1 MSACVAS
8 CRAAI
13 VAWMTP
19 DQFISKWSENTRSEA
34 AASKEHFLD
43 LCALLGVPTPN
54 SDATGASYAFEKGTK
69 KAGGGGGWADVWKRG
84 SFGWEY
90 KSRGGDLEKAHEQ
103 LLRYAGA
110 LENPPLLICSDMERI
125 IVRTNWTNAV
135 SERHELALED
145 LRSAAVRDRLRACW
159 IDPERWRPTK
169 TRQALTEEAAGEFAE
184 LATRLRS
191 RGHDPQ
197 AVAHFVNRLVFC
209 LFAEDVDL
217 LPNGLVDGMLALAA
231 KDPGAFAP
239 AAAELFRA
247 MRDKGGRIGFQPV
260 PWFNGGLF
268 DDDTAL
274 PLEAADV
281 AVLTRAAALAWDE
294 VDPSI
299 FGTLFERGLDP
310 DKRSQLG
317 AHYTDREKIGL
328 LVDAV
333 VLGPLLAEWEA
344 VKGRIST
351 AMAERVVLLKE
362 SMAPAEAKAH
372 ALVLAGAE
380 SITAESRAAKGALK
394 KAADRRAKR
403 ITVLLTQATADYRA
417 FRERLRGFRVL
428 DPACGSG
435 NFLYL
440 SLLTLKDLELRV
452 AVEAEALGLE
462 PGFPSIG
469 PEAVLGIE
477 INPYAAELARVSVWI
492 GHIQWARRNGYPPPS
507 DPVLRNLDTIECR
520 DAVLADDGT
529 PAAWPPANV
538 IVGNPPFLGAKLMKR
553 RLGAEYTERLR
564 AAYAGRLAG
573 FSDLVCYWFERAR
586 EQVAG
591 EASDR
596 AGLVATSS
604 IRGGTNRPV
613 LDQISRDLSFEAAW
627 SELPWTIDG
636 ARVEVSL
643 ICFGRP
649 GRTGQPRL
657 DGCAVDRINPDL
669 TTGLNLTMARPLPE
683 NRNASFQGVQLSGP
697 HDIPGLLAREWMQQ
711 PSNPNGRG
719 NADVL
724 KPYWNGDDLAGRP
737 RDCWF
742 IDLPLRMTEAQASF
756 FQAPYAYLA
765 AALYDPTNPEDRR
778 TLIQARAEARDR
790 HARERWWE
798 PYWPRP
804 EMRQQIASMTRYIV
818 TGETAEHRLFTW
830 LAMPVVPDKN
840 LVVIARDDDTT
851 FGILHS
857 RFHEAWALRQ
867 GTSLEDRPRYTSTT
881 TFRTFPFPEGLTPDR
896 PAADY
901 AGDPRAQRIA
911 VAARALVEA
920 RDRWLNP
927 PELVDVVPEVVPG
940 FPDRLVAKNAAAEA
954 ILKKRTL
961 TALYNTRGTPEG
973 AWLDNLHRELDAA
986 VAAAYGWPEDI
997 GEDDALARLLAL
1009 NLARAGGS

>member
-1 MSACVAS
+1 
-8 CRAAI
+8 
-13 VAWMTP
+13 MTP
-19 DQFISKWSENTRSEA
+19 DQFISKWSANTRSEA

-110 LENPPLLICSDMERI
+110 LENPPLLICADMERI
-125 IVRTNWTNAV
+125 VVRTNWTNAV
-135 SERHELALED
+135 SERHDIALED

-159 IDPERWRPTK
+159 IDPERWRPSK

-184 LATRLRS
+184 LAKRLRS
-191 RGHDPQ
+191 RGNDPQ

-217 LPNGLVDGMLALAA
+217 LPGGLVDGMLALAA
-231 KDPGAFAP
+231 KDPAAFAP
-239 AAAELFRA
+239 AASELFRA
-247 MRDKGGRIGFQPV
+247 MRDRGGRIGFQPV

-333 VLGPLLAEWEA
+333 VSRPLLAEWEA
-344 VKGRIST
+344 VKGRISA
-351 AMAERVVLLKE
+351 AMAERAGLVKE
-362 SMAPAEAKAH
+362 SMAPADAKEH

-394 KAADRRAKR
+394 KAAERRAKR
-403 ITVLLTQATADYRA
+403 ITALLTQATADYRA

-477 INPYAAELARVSVWI
+477 VSPYAAELARVSVWI

-507 DPVLRNLDTIECR
+507 DPVLRTLDTIECR
-520 DAVLADDGT
+520 DAVLAEDGT
-529 PAAWPPANV
+529 PAAWPPANA
-538 IVGNPPFLGAKLMKR
+538 IVGNPPFLGDKAMR
-553 RLGAEYTERLR
+553 GTLGDGYTERLR
-564 AAYAGRLAG
+564 AAYAGRVPGGA
-573 FSDLVCYWFERAR
+573 DLVCFWFEKAR
-586 EQVAG
+586 EAIEAG
-591 EASDR
+591 RTER
-596 AGLVATSS
+596 AGLVSTQS
-604 IRGGTNRPV
+604 IRKGESRRV
-613 LDQISRDLSFEAAW
+613 LDRILDAGVIYDAWSDEPWALDGADVRVSLVCFAPRHDGTLHLDGQPVPAIFADLSA
-627 SELPWTIDG
+627 G
-636 ARVEVSL
+636 AV
-643 ICFGRP
+643 
-649 GRTGQPRL
+649 
-657 DGCAVDRINPDL
+657 DL
-669 TTGLNLTMARPLPE
+669 TTAKRLTE
-683 NRNASFQGVQLSGP
+683 NRGICFQGPVKVGP
-697 HDIPGLLAREWMQQ
+697 FDVPGDVARKWLAE
-711 PSNPNGRG
+711 PTNANGRP
-719 NADVL
+719 NADVVR
-724 KPYWNGDDLAGRP
+724 PWVNGMDLTRRP
-737 RDCWF
+737 SDTWIVDFGPRSVSGAAF
-742 IDLPLRMTEAQASF
+742 YSAPFAHVTAHVKPLRDQ
-756 FQAPYAYLA
+756 
-765 AALYDPTNPEDRR
+765 N
-778 TLIQARAEARDR
+778 RDR
-790 HARERWWE
+790 QRRERWWQLG
-798 PYWPRP
+798 RSGADL
-804 EMRQQIASMTRYIV
+804 RTAAAGIARVIV
-818 TGETAEHRLFTW
+818 TPRVAKHRIFVWCPSTVLPDSRVYAFT
-830 LAMPVVPDKN
+830 
-840 LVVIARDDDTT
+840 RDDDTT

-857 RFHEAWALRQ
+857 RIHEAW
-867 GTSLEDRPRYTSTT
+867 SLAHASRHGIGNDPTYNSVTCFE
-881 TFRTFPFPEGLTPDR
+881 TFPFPEGLTPNR
-896 PAADY
+896 PASAY
-901 AGDPRAQRIA
+901 AGDPRAERIA
-911 VAARALVEA
+911 AAARALVDA

-940 FPDRLVAKNAAAEA
+940 LPDRLVPKNEKAAA

-961 TALYNTRGTPEG
+961 TALYNTCGTPEG
-973 AWLDNLHRELDAA
+973 AWLDNLHRDLDAA
-986 VAAAYGWPEDI
+986 VAAAYGWPEEI
-997 GEDDALARLLAL
+997 AEDDPLARLLAL
-1009 NLARAGGS
+1009 NLIRAK

>member
-1 MSACVAS
+1 
-8 CRAAI
+8 
-13 VAWMTP
+13 MTP
-19 DQFISKWSENTRSEA
+19 DQFIGKWSANTRSEA

-54 SDATGASYAFEKGTK
+54 SDATGTSYAFEKGTK

-84 SFGWEY
+84 AFGWEY

-125 IVRTNWTNAV
+125 VIRTNWTNAV
-135 SERHELALED
+135 SERHELALEN
-145 LRSAAVRDRLRACW
+145 LRSAAVRDQLRACW
-159 IDPERWRPTK
+159 IDPERWRPSK

-217 LPNGLVDGMLALAA
+217 LPGGLVDGMLALAA

-333 VLGPLLAEWEA
+333 VSRPLLAEWDA
-344 VKGRIST
+344 VKGRISA
-351 AMAERVVLLKE
+351 AMTERASLVKE
-362 SMAPAEAKAH
+362 SMAPAEAKEH

-394 KAADRRAKR
+394 KAAERRAKR
-403 ITVLLTQATADYRA
+403 ITALLTQATADYRA

-507 DPVLRNLDTIECR
+507 DPVLRSLDTIECR
-520 DAVLADDGT
+520 DAVLADDGS
-529 PAAWPPANV
+529 PATWPKANA
-538 IVGNPPFLGAKLMKR
+538 IVGNPPFLGDKAMR
-553 RLGAEYTERLR
+553 GTLGDAYTERLR
-564 AAYAGRLAG
+564 TAYAGRVPGGA
-573 FSDLVCYWFERAR
+573 DLVCFWFEKSR
-586 EQVAG
+586 EAIAAG
-591 EASDR
+591 QTER
-596 AGLVATSS
+596 AGLVSTQS
-604 IRGGTNRPV
+604 IRKGESRRV
-613 LDQISRDLSFEAAW
+613 LDRILDVGVIYDAWSDEPWALDGADVRVSLVCFAPRHDGAPHLDGKPVPAIFADLSA
-627 SELPWTIDG
+627 G
-636 ARVEVSL
+636 AV
-643 ICFGRP
+643 
-649 GRTGQPRL
+649 
-657 DGCAVDRINPDL
+657 DL
-669 TTGLNLTMARPLPE
+669 TTAKRLPE
-683 NRNASFQGVQLSGP
+683 NHGVSFQGSKKVGP
-697 HDIPGLLAREWMQQ
+697 FEVDGTTARAWLLVPA
-711 PSNPNGRG
+711 NANGRP
-719 NADVL
+719 NSDVL
-724 KPYWNGDDLAGRP
+724 RP
-737 RDCWF
+737 SWIAIDVARRRRDIWI
-742 IDLPLRMTEAQASF
+742 IDFRSMAEREAAYFSTPFAHVVQHVKPLRDA
-756 FQAPYAYLA
+756 
-765 AALYDPTNPEDRR
+765 N
-778 TLIQARAEARDR
+778 RDR
-790 HARERWWE
+790 QRRERWWLHG
-798 PYWPRP
+798 RSGADL
-804 EMRQQIASMTRYIV
+804 RGAIAPLHRFIV
-818 TGETAEHRLFTW
+818 TPEVSKHRLFEW
-830 LAMPVVPDKN
+830 APRPVLPDCK
-840 LVVIARDDDTT
+840 LMVIARDDDTA

-857 RFHEAWALRQ
+857 RLHEAWSLRA
-867 GTSLEDRPRYTSTT
+867 GSWHGVGNDPRYTPTT
-881 TFRTFPFPEGLTPDR
+881 TFETFPFPEGLTPDR

-911 VAARALVEA
+911 AAARALVDA

-927 PELVDVVPEVVPG
+927 PELVEVVPEVVPG
-940 FPDRLVAKNAAAEA
+940 FPDRLVPKNEKAAAV
-954 ILKKRTL
+954 LKKRTL

-973 AWLDNLHRELDAA
+973 AWLDNLHRDLDAA

-1009 NLARAGGS
+1009 NLARASATAAS